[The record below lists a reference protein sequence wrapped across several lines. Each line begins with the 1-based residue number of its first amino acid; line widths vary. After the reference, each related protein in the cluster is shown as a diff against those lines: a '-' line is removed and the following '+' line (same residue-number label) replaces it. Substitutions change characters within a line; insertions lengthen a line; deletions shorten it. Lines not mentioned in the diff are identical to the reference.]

1 MCARLR
7 SPLQLGAPQDVLL
20 AIHQDGEVLVLP
32 LLDGVGA
39 RGDGA
44 HLPKLQEDTHT
55 HTLSVTGNCHGG
67 VAKSSWCVSNLGN
80 SAVFQTVLQLQ
91 FVHP

>member
-1 MCARLR
+1 MCVCLY

-39 RGDGA
+39 CGDGA
-44 HLPKLQEDTHT
+44 HLPKLQGEIHTHT
-55 HTLSVTGNCHGG
+55 HKQGD
-67 VAKSSWCVSNLGN
+67 
-80 SAVFQTVLQLQ
+80 
-91 FVHP
+91 